1 MSPTVTP
8 PIQLPLPMG
17 PALGPS
23 PAIDRTPLPPRSVW
37 AGLAP
42 PERARLRQTLVA
54 LLEEVVRVRDA
65 R

>member
-17 PALGPS
+17 PALAPP

-37 AGLAP
+37 AGLGP
-42 PERARLRQTLVA
+42 SERAQLRQTLVA
-54 LLEEVVRVRDA
+54 LLEEVVRVHDA

>member
-17 PALGPS
+17 PALVPP
-23 PAIDRTPLPPRSVW
+23 PAIDPTPLPARSVW

-42 PERARLRQTLVA
+42 LERAQLRQALVA